1 MFQPSPYSELGAPDE
16 DGGGS
21 RAASGAAGAATAAAG
36 LAKAAGASATVPV
49 AGWVVGG
56 VLAAAAGT
64 VGLVAGIKRR
74 RVNKATALRW
84 ARRMKLSKKDAED
97 VAGFVIKLQKRDA
110 SWRRKMRQRLSAR
123 LKRVKKRQSKWRTRP
138 GARRTLQVLT
148 LGIMRGPQ
156 RLRNQRR
163 RVEAKLGLIQALE
176 QTQRSRR
183 RQRLA
188 RQRRAQE
195 RPTEEKMASM
205 VEPEFMDTDEM
216 DREPAP
222 GTFGGLPVWAGGGAV
237 GAVGGAVYL
246 LRKDGEE

>member
-49 AGWVVGG
+49 VGWVVAGA
-56 VLAAAAGT
+56 LAAAAGT

-97 VAGFVIKLQKRDA
+97 VAGFVINLQKRDA

-176 QTQRSRR
+176 KTKRVRRKQRHERR
-183 RQRLA
+183 RE
-188 RQRRAQE
+188 RAME
-195 RPTEEKMASM
+195 AEMAPM

-216 DREPAP
+216 DRQPAP
-222 GTFGGLPVWAGGGAV
+222 GTFGGLPVWAWVVAV

-246 LRKDGEE
+246 LRKDKDGEE

>member
-1 MFQPSPYSELGAPDE
+1 MFQPSPYSEFGAPD
-16 DGGGS
+16 DGESGA
-21 RAASGAAGAATAAAG
+21 RVASGAAGAATAATG
-36 LAKAAGASATVPV
+36 LAKAAGASATIPV

-56 VLAAAAGT
+56 ALAAAAGT

-84 ARRMKLSKKDAED
+84 ARKMKLPKKDAED

-123 LKRVKKRQSKWRTRP
+123 LKRIKKRQSKWRSRP

-148 LGIMRGPQ
+148 LGIMRGPK

-176 QTQRSRR
+176 KTKRVRRKQRRERR
-183 RQRLA
+183 RE
-188 RQRRAQE
+188 RAFE
-195 RPTEEKMASM
+195 AEMAPM

-216 DREPAP
+216 DREPAS
-222 GTFGGLPVWAGGGAV
+222 GTFGGLPIWAWVVAV

-246 LRKDGEE
+246 LRKDGDK